1 MSFLHLLRCSTVQ
14 NLGWTPSAINGY
26 DQALRRQ
33 NNSLNDS
40 SRYNHLQV
48 VSNSGE
54 RISED
59 FDGHISGTSAS
70 TLIRDQSSSEFRM
83 VQEEAYTTLD
93 PAWTLDLDDASA
105 LKDVQG
111 SNDMY
116 DQPADPLEMS
126 MLDFQVDENQ
136 NLVQESY
143 QELGAQNDVPVYGG
157 LQENEPATDGARPH
171 PQKDFADPRH
181 FDHTTGDTAFDTSDH
196 DRAMLAPSQGNTETE
211 KPPSK
216 RKRIK
221 SFLSRKKQRLI
232 PSQLPRSERSGSPD
246 TICAARSIPNIEKP
260 PKATHTTITGT
271 RLARLPGTDHS
282 PRIVHTDWVADWERA
297 GSRDPDLKSGTILK
311 DVNISESD
319 RRPMSWPRRTAL
331 RKSLEISVAVLR
343 RNFEKLSST

>member
-93 PAWTLDLDDASA
+93 PTWTLDLDDASA
-105 LKDVQG
+105 LKYVQG

-136 NLVQESY
+136 NQESY

-171 PQKDFADPRH
+171 PQK
-181 FDHTTGDTAFDTSDH
+181 TLLT
-196 DRAMLAPSQGNTETE
+196 LA
-211 KPPSK
+211 
-216 RKRIK
+216 I
-221 SFLSRKKQRLI
+221 
-232 PSQLPRSERSGSPD
+232 
-246 TICAARSIPNIEKP
+246 SII
-260 PKATHTTITGT
+260 
-271 RLARLPGTDHS
+271 LPGT
-282 PRIVHTDWVADWERA
+282 
-297 GSRDPDLKSGTILK
+297 
-311 DVNISESD
+311 
-319 RRPMSWPRRTAL
+319 L
-331 RKSLEISVAVLR
+331 R
-343 RNFEKLSST
+343 STRQTMTVPC